1 MTAPRFQHATPALR
15 TFCGP
20 DALAALPGQL
30 GRLGVERAVIFCGT
44 SIHRRYAAELRRV
57 ESAIGD
63 RLAGRFDRV
72 EPHSPLPVIE
82 AAGQWLAEQRAD
94 GVIAVGG
101 GSAIVT
107 ARAASIVVA
116 EKRDVRDLCT
126 RRAADGRLTSPRLS
140 APKLPQWIVP
150 TTPTTAYARTGSA
163 VRDPRTGERL
173 ALFDPQT
180 RAQGIFIDPDLAM
193 TAPAELARS
202 AALNAF
208 AMAVEGLQ
216 GTADD
221 PLAEALL
228 THALSMLAHWL
239 PRLGATPDDPE
250 PRVRLMLAALLSGQ
264 GSEYAGGALAQA
276 LSHAAGPR
284 SATSNGVVE
293 VLLLPYAMRYNA
305 AVTGERLARV
315 ETVIGTLPAGSTP
328 SADGAVAAVERL
340 LLAVGIPLRL
350 RDVGVARDSLPE
362 IVAHALDDW
371 FLTRVP
377 RPAGRHDLEELLNAA
392 W

>member
-1 MTAPRFQHATPALR
+1 MTAPLLQHATPALR

-20 DALAALPGQL
+20 DAIAALPGQL
-30 GRLGVERAVIFCGT
+30 DRLGAERAVIFCGK
-44 SIHRRYAAELRRV
+44 SIPRGHSEELKRV
-57 ESAIGD
+57 ESALGK
-63 RLAGRFDRV
+63 RLAARFDGV
-72 EPHSPLPVIE
+72 EPHSPLPSIE
-82 AAGQWLAEQRAD
+82 AAGRLLGEAGAD
-94 GVIAVGG
+94 AVIAVGG

-107 ARAASIVVA
+107 ARAASIIHA

-126 RRAADGRLTSPRLS
+126 RRAADGRLLSPRLL

-150 TTPTTAYARTGSA
+150 TTPTTAYARVGSA
-163 VRDPRTGERL
+163 VQDPGTGERL

-180 RAQGIFIDPDLAM
+180 RAQAIFIDPALAL
-193 TAPAELARS
+193 TAPVSLTRS

-216 GTADD
+216 ANGDD

-228 THALSMLAHWL
+228 THALCMLWEWL
-239 PRLGATPDDPE
+239 PRLGSAEQDPE

-264 GSEYAGGALAQA
+264 GSEYVGGGLAQA

-293 VLLLPYAMRYNA
+293 ALLLPHTMRYNA
-305 AVTGERLARV
+305 PVTGERLAR
-315 ETVIGTLPAGSTP
+315 IGQLVGAGSLRGTASP
-328 SADGAVAAVERL
+328 GDAVTAVERL
-340 LLAVGIPLRL
+340 LRTVGVPLRL
-350 RDVGVARDSLPE
+350 REVGVAHDSLHE
-362 IVAHALDDW
+362 IIDHALDDW
-371 FLTRVP
+371 FITRVP
-377 RPAGRHDLEELLNAA
+377 RNVGRHDLEELLHAA

>member
-20 DALAALPGQL
+20 DAIAALPGQL

-44 SIHRRYAAELRRV
+44 SIPRRHGAELQRV
-57 ESAIGD
+57 ESALGE
-63 RLAGRFDRV
+63 RLAGRFDRI
-72 EPHSPLPVIE
+72 EQHSPLPVIE
-82 AAGQWLAEQRAD
+82 AAAQWLAEQRAD
-94 GVIAVGG
+94 GVIALGG
-101 GSAIVT
+101 GSVIVT
-107 ARAASIVVA
+107 ARAASIVLA

-126 RRAADGRLTSPRLS
+126 RRAADGRLSSPRLS
-140 APKLPQWIVP
+140 ASKLPQWIVP
-150 TTPTTAYARTGSA
+150 TTPTTAYARAGSA
-163 VRDPRTGERL
+163 VRDPETGERL

-180 RAQGIFIDPDLAM
+180 RAQAIFIDPDLAV

-202 AALNAF
+202 AALNAL

-216 GTADD
+216 ASTDD

-228 THALSMLAHWL
+228 THALSMLAEWL
-239 PRLGATPDDPE
+239 PRLGAAPDDPE

-264 GSEYAGGALAQA
+264 GSEYVGGGLAQA

-293 VLLLPYAMRYNA
+293 ALLLPHTMRYNA

-315 ETVIGTLPAGSTP
+315 EAIVSAPPPGGTSSP
-328 SADGAVAAVERL
+328 DGAVAAVERL
-340 LLAVGIPLRL
+340 LRVVGVPLRL
-350 RDVGVARDSLPE
+350 RDVGIAYDSVPA

-377 RPAGRHDLEELLNAA
+377 RPAGRHDLEELLHAA